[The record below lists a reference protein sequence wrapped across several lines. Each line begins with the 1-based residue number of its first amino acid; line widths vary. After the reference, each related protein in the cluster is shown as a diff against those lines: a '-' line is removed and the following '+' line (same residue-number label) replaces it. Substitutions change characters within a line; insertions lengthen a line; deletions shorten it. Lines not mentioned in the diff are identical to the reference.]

1 MWKVKLFGLIERW
14 WDLSEKFVSDVIS
27 VIDILIDKT
36 ERLKIIKNKY

>member
-1 MWKVKLFGLIERW
+1 
-14 WDLSEKFVSDVIS
+14 LSEKFVSDVIS